1 MESIINKSNFSISET
16 DLGIITEAIKKELCF
31 GSITQTGSTIYY
43 KSKFLDFSND
53 EIVLK
58 IDLMGNQ
65 IKISDDN
72 RTILSL
78 LSSGFD
84 PLSTK
89 RKKYLIDS
97 LVGGCGV
104 EIEKYGE
111 VFTTSEN
118 ISEVGEKVFWMIHAI
133 QRLTEAVIV
142 GKMYKPPSFKR
153 DVSSYLTENK
163 RDFIEN
169 PYYNISSKL
178 KARIDFGAELD
189 GNEII
194 CRALSYTNIPE
205 AVTFSEKFVY
215 EIGIIQDN
223 YRKGKRSKAVV
234 PIAVIDDSVMISE
247 NEPVFNDEVLH
258 LMDSVKIIPWSEK
271 TSLLEFFPS
280 LE

>member
-133 QRLTEAVIV
+133 QRLTESVIV

-153 DVSSYLTENK
+153 D
-163 RDFIEN
+163 
-169 PYYNISSKL
+169 
-178 KARIDFGAELD
+178 G
-189 GNEII
+189 
-194 CRALSYTNIPE
+194 
-205 AVTFSEKFVY
+205 
-215 EIGIIQDN
+215 
-223 YRKGKRSKAVV
+223 
-234 PIAVIDDSVMISE
+234 
-247 NEPVFNDEVLH
+247 
-258 LMDSVKIIPWSEK
+258 
-271 TSLLEFFPS
+271 
-280 LE
+280 